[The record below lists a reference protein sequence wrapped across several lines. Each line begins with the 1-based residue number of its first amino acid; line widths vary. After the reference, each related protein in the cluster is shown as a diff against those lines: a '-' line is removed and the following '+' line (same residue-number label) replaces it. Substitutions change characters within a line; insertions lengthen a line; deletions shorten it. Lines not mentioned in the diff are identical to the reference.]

1 MGSLQTTWSGM
12 KLAVVIPCYNE
23 HDRLDLLLVDR
34 LMQGLKSLE
43 PETTVLFVDDGSTD
57 QTAAMLQGLAHS
69 NSQISFLHLPKNV
82 GKAEAVREG
91 LNRSIADGAE
101 IVGYC
106 DADFATPPEEILR
119 LISYAKDHPEYEAII
134 GSRVALAGYAI
145 KRSHSRH
152 YVGRLFATL
161 SGAILGI
168 GIYDTQCGAKWFH
181 VSDAL
186 RKTLREPFVSRW
198 GFDVEIFGRL
208 LRSGVTI
215 EQFRE
220 VPLDTW
226 ADVEGSKV
234 TITSGLLTFI
244 ELAKIRRYLRRW
256 S

>member
-1 MGSLQTTWSGM
+1 M

-34 LMQGLKSLE
+34 LMQGLMSVE

-57 QTAAMLQGLAHS
+57 QTAAMLQGLSNS

-145 KRSHSRH
+145 KRSHSR
-152 YVGRLFATL
+152 
-161 SGAILGI
+161 
-168 GIYDTQCGAKWFH
+168 
-181 VSDAL
+181 
-186 RKTLREPFVSRW
+186 
-198 GFDVEIFGRL
+198 
-208 LRSGVTI
+208 
-215 EQFRE
+215 
-220 VPLDTW
+220 
-226 ADVEGSKV
+226 
-234 TITSGLLTFI
+234 
-244 ELAKIRRYLRRW
+244 
-256 S
+256 

>member
-1 MGSLQTTWSGM
+1 M
-12 KLAVVIPCYNE
+12 KVALVIPCYNE
-23 HDRLDLLLVDR
+23 HDRLDLLLVER
-34 LMQGLKSLE
+34 LLQGLNGFE
-43 PETTVLFVDDGSTD
+43 GGARVLFVDDGSTD
-57 QTAAMLQGLAHS
+57 QTAAMLQGLSHS
-69 NSQISFLHLPKNV
+69 NPQISFLHLPKNL

-91 LNRSIADGAE
+91 LNLSIAEGAE

-119 LISYAKDHPEYEAII
+119 LLEYTKDHSGYEAII
-134 GSRVALAGYAI
+134 GSRVALAGSSI
-145 KRSHSRH
+145 QRSQYRH
-152 YVGRLFATL
+152 YAGRVFATL
-161 SGAILGI
+161 TVAMLGI

-226 ADVEGSKV
+226 ADVDGSKV
-234 TITSGLLTFI
+234 TITSGLLTFL

>member
-1 MGSLQTTWSGM
+1 M
-12 KLAVVIPCYNE
+12 KIAVVIPCYNE
-23 HDRLDLLLVDR
+23 HDRIDLLLIDR
-34 LMQGLKSLE
+34 LLQGLKIVE
-43 PETTVLFVDDGSTD
+43 PETTILFVDDGSTD
-57 QTAAMLQGLAHS
+57 QTAGMLEGLSQS
-69 NSQISFLHLPKNV
+69 NPQIGFLRLAKNV
-82 GKAEAVREG
+82 GKAEAVRAG

-119 LISYAKDHPEYEAII
+119 LIGFAKEHREYEAVI
-134 GSRVALAGYAI
+134 GSRVQLAGYAI
-145 KRSHSRH
+145 KRSNSRH
-152 YVGRLFATL
+152 YVGRIFATL

-186 RKTLREPFVSRW
+186 RKTLAEPFISRW

-226 ADVEGSKV
+226 EDVEGSKV
-234 TITSGLLTFI
+234 TIASGLFTFL
-244 ELAKIRRYLRRW
+244 ELAKIRHYLRRW
-256 S
+256 V